1 MGEDPETTKKEKMTD
16 KNLNPDRPIS
26 VPADD
31 CPKFEEAR
39 EFGIDISMLV
49 DNLNRTVEERIRRH
63 QIAANLAKELRNA
76 KLL

>member
-1 MGEDPETTKKEKMTD
+1 MTD
-16 KNLNPDRPIS
+16 ESLNPDNFINTP
-26 VPADD
+26 VDD
-31 CPKFEEAR
+31 CPEFEEAR
-39 EFGIDISMLV
+39 KFGVDVAMLV

>member
-1 MGEDPETTKKEKMTD
+1 MTD
-16 KNLNPDRPIS
+16 RNLNPDHSIS

-31 CPKFEEAR
+31 CPEFEEAR
-39 EFGIDISMLV
+39 KFGIDISMLV